1 MSSKANPLETEN
13 LQREVAI
20 VTTTIVPKN
29 TDQKS
34 EVELQ
39 PKLANIAEIQPES
52 EPKKVI
58 SLEDFLV
65 RPRDKMEWVD
75 GNLIEKTGMTFKHG
89 LAQVNLATDWRNY
102 KNSSGQGGEVIT
114 EILCY
119 THKNGLRPD
128 VAYITPELL
137 PPSGNF
143 TAFPQ
148 SFPLIAEIASPEDSG
163 EELFA
168 KAREYL
174 ASGCLEVWLLFPEA
188 RLIFVNVGERWLLFN
203 ADEVVNTQKVL
214 AGFSVAVNELLAEKT
229 CHKCHLMK

>member
-1 MSSKANPLETEN
+1 MTA
-13 LQREVAI
+13 
-20 VTTTIVPKN
+20 TTTIPKN
-29 TDQKS
+29 ADQKLDTEPPS
-34 EVELQ
+34 KSVNTAENQ
-39 PKLANIAEIQPES
+39 PKS
-52 EPKKVI
+52 DSHKVI
-58 SLEDFLV
+58 PLEKFLV

-75 GNLIEKTGMTFKHG
+75 GNLVEKTGMTFKHG

-119 THKNGLRPD
+119 TGKNGLRPD

-143 TAFPQ
+143 TSFSQ
-148 SFPLIAEIASPEDSG
+148 SFPLIAEIASPEDSA

-168 KAREYL
+168 KGQEYL

-188 RLIFVNVGERWLLFN
+188 RLIFVNAGERWLLFN
-203 ADEVVNTQKVL
+203 ADEVVNTQRVL
-214 AGFSVAVNELLAEKT
+214 VGFSVAVSELLI
-229 CHKCHLMK
+229 